1 MTIYLSRPGTFD
13 QADYAETCLRTMG
26 LLRKCDRHGAW
37 FFNFSDGA
45 SPGDDKILPHDPRED
60 KLYEDLI
67 RTYNL
72 DRRLSMVHL
81 GRPGLHQHYLSRSEL
96 MKAFETVIRRHF
108 PYCRECSRE
117 SEMKEAVKGMGK
129 NTDLEVAVRAV
140 AESQLL
146 LRSCWEHSDTWLR
159 ESRAKVDQSDSRT
172 IFRSL
177 EACNPVLSRRIGDPE
192 TLRGL
197 LNKLLDSHPQE
208 CPQCKAGV
216 TPRYR
221 MTLGIRPV
229 VIRPVGIRCPLLPKT
244 VRGAKNRQVKERQA
258 GLGATR
264 R

>member
-26 LLRKCDRHGAW
+26 LLRKCDSHDAW
-37 FFNFSDGA
+37 FFNFSDGV
-45 SPGDDKILPHDPRED
+45 SSGDDKILLHDPRED
-60 KLYEDLI
+60 RLYEDLI

-81 GRPGLHQHYLSRSEL
+81 GRPGLHQHFLSRSEL
-96 MKAFETVIRRHF
+96 LKAFETIIQRTF

-146 LRSCWEHSDTWLR
+146 LRSCWQHCDTWLR
-159 ESRAKVDQSDSRT
+159 ESRAEVDRSDSRT

-177 EACNPVLSRRIGDPE
+177 ATCNPVLSRRIGNPGA
-192 TLRGL
+192 LRTI
-197 LNKLLDSHPQE
+197 LNKLLDRYPQK

-216 TPRYR
+216 PPRYR
-221 MTLGIRPV
+221 VTVGIGQ
-229 VIRPVGIRCPLLPKT
+229 VGIRCPQMPKT
-244 VRGAKNRQVKERQA
+244 VSGMKNRQGRKRQV
-258 GLGATR
+258 GLGAAR